1 MPAPTST
8 PERIKKTRAQRIALV
23 VVAVVIVLG
32 YFAFRMIWGL
42 MMLGYVDSAIYR
54 MRVLSASEAQFAKM
68 HPELGYTCS
77 FSQLASGDETVRR
90 VAKNPIGNGY
100 AFEIVGCQAQG
111 VAKPNATYCLTAKPL
126 HSGQPAYCSDQ
137 SGILKADYN
146 GSVERCRTSGV
157 PL

>member
-1 MPAPTST
+1 MPAPTSI
-8 PERIKKTRAQRIALV
+8 PEQIKKTRAQRIALP

-32 YFAFRMIWGL
+32 YFGFRMIWGL

-54 MRVLSASEAQFAKM
+54 MRVLSAAEAQFAKT

-77 FSQLASGDETVRR
+77 FSQLPSSDETVRR
-90 VAKNPIGNGY
+90 VAENRIDNGY
-100 AFEIVGCQAQG
+100 AFEIDGCEAKG
-111 VAKPNATYCLTAKPL
+111 VAKPNATYYLTARPL

>member
-8 PERIKKTRAQRIALV
+8 PEQIKKTRAQRIALV
-23 VVAVVIVLG
+23 VVAVVVLG

-54 MRVLSASEAQFAKM
+54 MRVLSASEAQFAKR
-68 HPELGYTCS
+68 HPELGYTCN
-77 FSQLASGDETVRR
+77 FSQLPSSDETVRR
-90 VAKNPIGNGY
+90 VAKNPTSNGY
-100 AFEIVGCQAQG
+100 AFEIVGCQAQD
-111 VAKPNATYCLTAKPL
+111 VAKPNATYHLTAKPL

>member
-8 PERIKKTRAQRIALV
+8 PERIKKTRARRIALA
-23 VVAVVIVLG
+23 VVAVVIVIG
-32 YFAFRMIWGL
+32 YFGFRMVWGL
-42 MMLGYVDSAIYR
+42 VMLGYVDSAIYR
-54 MRVLSASEAQFAKM
+54 MRVLAAAEAQFAKT

-77 FSQLASGDETVRR
+77 FSQLPPSDETLRR
-90 VAKNPIGNGY
+90 VAKNRTDNGY

-111 VAKPNATYCLTAKPL
+111 VAKPNATYYLTARPL

>member
-8 PERIKKTRAQRIALV
+8 PERIKKTRAQRIALA
-23 VVAVVIVLG
+23 VVAVVMVLG
-32 YFAFRMIWGL
+32 YFGFRMIWGL
-42 MMLGYVDSAIYR
+42 MMFGDVDSAIYR
-54 MRVLSASEAQFAKM
+54 MRVLSVAEAQFAKT
-68 HPELGYTCS
+68 HPDLGYTCS
-77 FSQLASGDETVRR
+77 FSQLPSSDETVRR
-90 VAKNPIGNGY
+90 VANNRIDNGY
-100 AFEIVGCQAQG
+100 AFEIIGCQALG
-111 VAKPNATYCLTAKPL
+111 VAKPNETYYITARPL

>member
-1 MPAPTST
+1 MLAPKST

-23 VVAVVIVLG
+23 VLAGVIVLG
-32 YFAFRMIWGL
+32 YFAFRMILGL

-54 MRVLSASEAQFAKM
+54 MRVLSASEAQFAKA
-68 HPELGYTCS
+68 HPELGYTCN
-77 FSQLASGDETVRR
+77 FSQLLSSDETVRR
-90 VAKNPIGNGY
+90 VANNPIGKGY

-111 VAKPNATYCLTAKPL
+111 VAKPNATYHLMAKPL

-137 SGILKADYN
+137 SGILKADHK

>member
-1 MPAPTST
+1 MPAPTSKS
-8 PERIKKTRAQRIALV
+8 EGIKKTRRQRIALV
-23 VVAVVIVLG
+23 VAAVVIVLG

-68 HPELGYTCS
+68 HPELGYTCN
-77 FSQLASGDETVRR
+77 FSQLPSSDETVRQ
-90 VAKNPIGNGY
+90 VAKNPTGNGY
-100 AFEIVGCQAQG
+100 VFEIIGCQGQG
-111 VAKPNATYCLTAKPL
+111 VAKPNATYYLTAKPL

-137 SGILKADYN
+137 SGIVKADYN
-146 GSVERCRTSGV
+146 GSVDRCRTSGD